1 MKVTNVVEQMRRV
14 VKNEC
19 SMRKCAVRMMCKGLF
34 IVCVMYGSSVWYEY
48 MKSKYVK
55 EIMNRC
61 QRIVLYA
68 CLNVCNTVSTDG
80 MQVLMDMPRNLECM
94 SGWSICENELVTD
107 ECRGYDPSSIINML
121 SSTTGTQN
129 VVPLG
134 P

>member
-19 SMRKCAVRMMCKGLF
+19 SMRKRALRMMCKGLF

-61 QRIVLYA
+61 
-68 CLNVCNTVSTDG
+68 
-80 MQVLMDMPRNLECM
+80 
-94 SGWSICENELVTD
+94 
-107 ECRGYDPSSIINML
+107 
-121 SSTTGTQN
+121 
-129 VVPLG
+129 
-134 P
+134 